1 MGGLHLPIFM
11 DFVDLIRGVLG
22 LTVLLAIAFAFSSGR
37 RQINW
42 RIIGAGLGLQIV
54 LALFI
59 LRGSEMGA
67 FFAPLG
73 WPKAL
78 FSWISRF
85 FVLVLE
91 FTEAGTQFVFA
102 RVLRAE
108 GSANPAGSRRSSSS
122 TPFGR
127 PTRTCRS
134 C

>member
-1 MGGLHLPIFM
+1 M

-67 FFAPLG
+67 LFAPLG
-73 WPKAL
+73 
-78 FSWISRF
+78 
-85 FVLVLE
+85 
-91 FTEAGTQFVFA
+91 
-102 RVLRAE
+102 
-108 GSANPAGSRRSSSS
+108 
-122 TPFGR
+122 
-127 PTRTCRS
+127 
-134 C
+134 

>member
-1 MGGLHLPIFM
+1 M

-91 FTEAGTQFVFA
+91 FTEAGTQFVFGA
-102 RVLRAE
+102 LRMQSTRVGGVLE
-108 GSANPAGSRRSSSS
+108 VGVVSALYVHPAI
-122 TPFGR
+122 TLLAV
-127 PTRTCRS
+127 
-134 C
+134 